1 MCVFCAAW
9 QLKSWGVQRAFS
21 KFAKAISC
29 TIRTVGSKEPL
40 QQNPLSW
47 CQWGRIVRVI
57 HSALEPHISLFLP
70 PFRREANFL
79 YAQTY
84 CHCCVCVF
92 FLISAI
98 VCGWLVYFYWC
109 ALLLLIRDIFL
120 TFQSGQKVPKTCLFT
135 FGAVSL
141 LLLLCRYV
149 SWLLL
154 FGEDHNSQSSSQSRN
169 LVLEQNS
176 LFFVFSLGF
185 GVLGLFFFWGGTG
198 TQHTFLCLRPFW
210 LLFWLGRQR
219 ASSDYRANSGKASIP
234 NCFNC
239 KVSWKDSIHAKD
251 AGWWSA
257 YCRTQGVS
265 AFVVTVRLQRAVYLF
280 CLFPCFCAP

>member
-1 MCVFCAAW
+1 MPRHTA
-9 QLKSWGVQRAFS
+9 
-21 KFAKAISC
+21 
-29 TIRTVGSKEPL
+29 TV
-40 QQNPLSW
+40 
-47 CQWGRIVRVI
+47 
-57 HSALEPHISLFLP
+57 
-70 PFRREANFL
+70 
-79 YAQTY
+79 
-84 CHCCVCVF
+84 VCFF

-185 GVLGLFFFWGGTG
+185 GVLGLVFFLGGGRGHNTLFFVWDPFDCCFDWGGREPVVTTG
-198 TQHTFLCLRPFW
+198 QIQAKLQYLIALIARWVGRIAFMLKMQDGDLHT
-210 LLFWLGRQR
+210 
-219 ASSDYRANSGKASIP
+219 AEH
-234 NCFNC
+234 
-239 KVSWKDSIHAKD
+239 KVS
-251 AGWWSA
+251 
-257 YCRTQGVS
+257 
-265 AFVVTVRLQRAVYLF
+265 LL
-280 CLFPCFCAP
+280 L